1 MAQDVII
8 TPASGEINFKDSGTS
23 VALIDID
30 GSNNLSI
37 TNPGGNLSIGD
48 TASDVYIGDGTNNVD
63 IVFEQNGSIR
73 GTGSQTITLGQSG
86 DTISVDGDVL
96 KVLGGSS
103 IQLVTSGG
111 STRGY
116 IQATDTNDAHL
127 IIATSGGED
136 ICWIVTG
143 KHHHLH

>member
-48 TASDVYIGDGTNNVD
+48 TASDVYIGDGSSNVD
-63 IVFEQNGSIR
+63 IVFEQSGEIR

-86 DTISVDGDVL
+86 DTISVADRDWETL
-96 KVLGGSS
+96 DEPSP
-103 IQLVTSGG
+103 I
-111 STRGY
+111 
-116 IQATDTNDAHL
+116 
-127 IIATSGGED
+127 
-136 ICWIVTG
+136 
-143 KHHHLH
+143 

>member
-37 TNPGGNLSIGD
+37 TNSGGNLSIGD

-63 IVFEQNGSIR
+63 LILDSMDSKKVIEEFSPKFNMRLDRSKHQSKTFHDQPLSYISKSI
-73 GTGSQTITLGQSG
+73 
-86 DTISVDGDVL
+86 L
-96 KVLGGSS
+96 KM
-103 IQLVTSGG
+103 
-111 STRGY
+111 
-116 IQATDTNDAHL
+116 TNE
-127 IIATSGGED
+127 I
-136 ICWIVTG
+136 
-143 KHHHLH
+143 